1 VKNSS
6 SGTAWVR
13 KTMSMLKSAGDRRV
27 AEQSYNYFKDYDRV
41 AFLGVRSP
49 QVREIERQV
58 FQAVKPAWSLAD
70 ALFFADSMIRNRYLE
85 AKGVGILLL
94 SRYSASYDESLLT
107 TIRGWLADGY
117 CSNWATTDT
126 LSSTVLTSLLR
137 RYPQLLTVLKTW
149 TDSESLWVRRASA
162 VSLILLARRGEH
174 LDTAYSI
181 SEALLDDREDLMHKA
196 VGWLLR
202 ECGKTDAER
211 LEAFLIARGRRV
223 PRTALR
229 YAIERFPPARRKR
242 ILEETRESR

>member
-1 VKNSS
+1 MKDSRRGTSS
-6 SGTAWVR
+6 TWVR

-27 AEQSYNYFKDYDRV
+27 AEQSYNYFKDYDSV
-41 AFLGVRSP
+41 AFLGIRSP

-58 FQAVKPAWSLAD
+58 FQAVKTAWAIQD
-70 ALFFADSMIRNRYLE
+70 AICFADSMIRSKYLE

-94 SRYSASYDESLLT
+94 SRYAASYDESLLPKV
-107 TIRGWLADGY
+107 RGWLADGH
-117 CSNWATTDT
+117 CSNWATTDS

-137 RYPQLLTVLKTW
+137 RYPHFLTVLKTW

-181 SEALLDDREDLMHKA
+181 ADALLDDREDLMHKA

-242 ILEETRESR
+242 ILEETR

>member
-1 VKNSS
+1 LKDSS
-6 SGTAWVR
+6 RGTASSWVR
-13 KTMSMLKSAGDRRV
+13 KTMSMLKSAGNRRI
-27 AEQSYNYFKDYDRV
+27 AEQSYNYFKDYDSV

-58 FQAVKPAWSLAD
+58 FQAVRPSWSLQD
-70 ALFFADSMIRNRYLE
+70 AICFADSMIRSKYLE

-94 SRYSASYDESLLT
+94 SRYTASYEESLLT
-107 TIRGWLADGY
+107 QIRVWLADGH
-117 CSNWATTDT
+117 CSNWATTDS
-126 LSSTVLTSLLR
+126 LSTTVLTSLLR

-149 TDSESLWVRRASA
+149 ADSESLWVRRASA

-181 SEALLDDREDLMHKA
+181 AEALLDDREDLMHKA

-211 LEAFLIARGRRV
+211 LEAFLIAHGRRV

-229 YAIERFPPARRKR
+229 YAIERFPPARRRR
-242 ILEETRESR
+242 ILVETR

>member
-1 VKNSS
+1 
-6 SGTAWVR
+6 
-13 KTMSMLKSAGDRRV
+13 MSMLRSAGDRRV

-70 ALFFADSMIRNRYLE
+70 ALFFADSMIRKRYLE

-107 TIRGWLADGY
+107 TIRGWLADGH

-174 LDTAYSI
+174 LDNAYSI

>member
-1 VKNSS
+1 MKDSS
-6 SGTAWVR
+6 RGTASSWVR
-13 KTMSMLKSAGDRRV
+13 KTMAMLKSAGDRRV
-27 AEQSYNYFKDYDRV
+27 AEQSFNYFKHYDRV
-41 AFLGVRSP
+41 SFLGVRSP

-58 FQAVKPAWSLAD
+58 FQAIKPAWSLED
-70 ALFFADSMIRNRYLE
+70 ALCFADVMIRSRYLE

-94 SRYSASYDESLLT
+94 SRYAGSYDESLLT
-107 TIRGWLADGY
+107 TIRGWLAGGH
-117 CSNWATTDT
+117 CSNWATTDS

-137 RYPQLLTVLKTW
+137 RYPQLLTALKTW
-149 TDSESLWVRRASA
+149 TNSESLWVRRASA
-162 VSLILLARRGEH
+162 VSLILIARRGEH

-181 SEALLDDREDLMHKA
+181 ADALLDDHEDLMHKA

-202 ECGKTDAER
+202 ECGKTDAAR

-242 ILEETRESR
+242 ILEETR